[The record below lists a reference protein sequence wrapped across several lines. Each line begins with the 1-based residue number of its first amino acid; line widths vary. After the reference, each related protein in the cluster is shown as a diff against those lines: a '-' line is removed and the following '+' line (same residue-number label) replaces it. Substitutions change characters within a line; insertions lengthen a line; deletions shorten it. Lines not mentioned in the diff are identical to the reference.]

1 MQLLLD
7 ALVEKFSDLCLCLF
21 VWFIYTYK
29 VMLQN
34 WTHTQ
39 FTIWSKQKRL
49 PTPIFMLSTNLNKV
63 SFVENNHI
71 SFKLSLLISIT
82 FLTECN
88 VINFMEEKTNYF
100 LINGWLNQ

>member
-29 VMLQN
+29 VMLQS

-39 FTIWSKQKRL
+39 FTIWSKQK
-49 PTPIFMLSTNLNKV
+49 TAHS
-63 SFVENNHI
+63 
-71 SFKLSLLISIT
+71 
-82 FLTECN
+82 
-88 VINFMEEKTNYF
+88 NFYAF
-100 LINGWLNQ
+100 YQSQYS